1 MDTPERLGK
10 YSITEVL
17 GEGAMGVVYK
27 GFDPDIKRTVAIK
40 TIRRQFGVS
49 GEGVSAA
56 ARFRNEAVAAGRLTH
71 PGIVAVYDFGEH
83 EDVAF
88 IAMEFVE
95 GKTLAHYLSSRVRF
109 TDEDIPGVICQ
120 VLDALEHAHDAGVWH
135 RDIKPAN
142 IIMAKNGKLKVADFG
157 IARIEDAGLTQANVM
172 IGTPTYM
179 APEQFLGTKMDKRVD
194 IYACGVLLYI
204 LLTGKPPFSGPQ
216 EQLMY
221 KVVHEAPTLPSQV
234 EGANRPHFYDSIIA
248 KALAKDPEQ
257 RFPDAASFR
266 DAVQRGVGQPFDT
279 TVWERT
285 LIGVAE
291 KVPAQVKTPGTGS
304 RSGVTNTPTNTS
316 GSWTQLPDHWDKA
329 VLKEAE
335 ALAGQAGGAA
345 GQRAGEARRARVRR
359 PAQPLCQAGRAGD
372 QPAGQDGLPGTCHLD
387 HLHQGRL
394 VIGLAPACG
403 LGWCAAD
410 GRAGRC
416 RCQAAGQPRGAHR
429 QGDGQEDGGQNH
441 RPRCLLRAAGRR
453 RDRQCGAAETV
464 DRVEAAGLTGLG
476 GRWDASAPPSPCP
489 LPGRER
495 GSQLHPLAHPSGH

>member
-1 MDTPERLGK
+1 VEHPQRLGK

-56 ARFRNEAVAAGRLTH
+56 ERFRNEAVAAGRLTH
-71 PGIVAVYDFGEH
+71 PGIVAVYEFAEH

-95 GKTLAHYLSSRVRF
+95 GNSLAHYLASRVRF

-120 VLDALEHAHDAGVWH
+120 VLDALEHAHEAGVWH

-157 IARIEDAGLTQANVM
+157 IAKIEDAGLTQANVM

-179 APEQFLGTKMDKRVD
+179 APEQFLGTKMDRRVD
-194 IYACGVLLYI
+194 LYACGVLLYI
-204 LLTGKPPFSGPQ
+204 LLTGKPPFTGSQ

-221 KVVHEAPTLPSQV
+221 KVVHEPPTMPSQV
-234 EGANRPHFYDSIIA
+234 EGANRPGFYDAIVA
-248 KALAKDPEQ
+248 KALAKDPDK
-257 RFPDAASFR
+257 RFLNAASFR

-291 KVPAQVKTPGTGS
+291 KVPAVAKTAAPGS
-304 RSGVTNTPTNTS
+304 QSGVNPATNTGGTS
-316 GSWTQLPDHWDKA
+316 GSWTQVPDHWDKA
-329 VLKEAE
+329 ALKEAE
-335 ALAGQAGGAA
+335 ASLAKLVGPLASVLVKRAARECADLPSLYAKLAEQVTNPQAKTAFLERATSITTIKGGSNA
-345 GQRAGEARRARVRR
+345 GTKSSS
-359 PAQPLCQAGRAGD
+359 
-372 QPAGQDGLPGTCHLD
+372 QPAGAPLSEQLIDAAAKLLANHLGPIAKVMTKKTAARTND
-387 HLHQGRL
+387 REAFFVLLADAVPDNAARQKLLTELRRL
-394 VIGLAPACG
+394 A
-403 LGWCAAD
+403 
-410 GRAGRC
+410 
-416 RCQAAGQPRGAHR
+416 
-429 QGDGQEDGGQNH
+429 
-441 RPRCLLRAAGRR
+441 
-453 RDRQCGAAETV
+453 
-464 DRVEAAGLTGLG
+464 
-476 GRWDASAPPSPCP
+476 
-489 LPGRER
+489 
-495 GSQLHPLAHPSGH
+495 

>member
-40 TIRRQFGVS
+40 TIRRQFGVA

-83 EDVAF
+83 DDVAY

-120 VLDALEHAHDAGVWH
+120 VLDAVEHAHEAGVWH

-179 APEQFLGTKMDKRVD
+179 APEQFLGTRMDKRVD

-221 KVVHEAPTLPSQV
+221 KVVHEAPALPSHV
-234 EGANRPHFYDSIIA
+234 EGADRPHFYDAIIA
-248 KALAKDPEQ
+248 KALAKDPDQ
-257 RFPDAASFR
+257 RFPDAATFR

-291 KVPAQVKTPGTGS
+291 KVPAQVKSPGTGS
-304 RSGVTNTPTNTS
+304 RSGVTNTPTNTGGTS

-335 ALAGQAGGAA
+335 ASLAKLVG
-345 GQRAGEARRARVRR
+345 
-359 PAQPLCQAGRAGD
+359 PLASV
-372 QPAGQDGLPGTCHLD
+372 
-387 HLHQGRL
+387 L
-394 VIGLAPACG
+394 VK
-403 LGWCAAD
+403 
-410 GRAGRC
+410 
-416 RCQAAGQPRGAHR
+416 
-429 QGDGQEDGGQNH
+429 
-441 RPRCLLRAAGRR
+441 RAARECADLPSLYAKLAEQVTNPQAKTAFLERATSITSIKGGSSSGSRPPAASSGAPLTDALVDAAAKLLANHVGPIAKVMAKKTAAR
-453 RDRQCGAAETV
+453 TTDRDAFFVLLADAVSDSAARQKL
-464 DRVEAAGLTGLG
+464 LTELK
-476 GRWDASAPPSPCP
+476 R
-489 LPGRER
+489 
-495 GSQLHPLAHPSGH
+495 LA

>member
-120 VLDALEHAHDAGVWH
+120 VLDAVEHAHEAGVWH

-179 APEQFLGTKMDKRVD
+179 APEQFLGTSMDKRVD
-194 IYACGVLLYI
+194 VYACGVLLYI

-221 KVVHEAPTLPSQV
+221 KVVHEPPVLPSQV
-234 EGANRPHFYDSIIA
+234 EGANRPHFYDAIIT
-248 KALAKDPEQ
+248 KALAKNPDQ
-257 RFPDAASFR
+257 RFPDTASFR

-335 ALAGQAGGAA
+335 ASLAKLVG
-345 GQRAGEARRARVRR
+345 
-359 PAQPLCQAGRAGD
+359 PLASV
-372 QPAGQDGLPGTCHLD
+372 
-387 HLHQGRL
+387 L
-394 VIGLAPACG
+394 VK
-403 LGWCAAD
+403 
-410 GRAGRC
+410 
-416 RCQAAGQPRGAHR
+416 
-429 QGDGQEDGGQNH
+429 
-441 RPRCLLRAAGRR
+441 RAARECA
-453 RDRQCGAAETV
+453 DLPSLYAKLAEQVTNPQAKTAFLE
-464 DRVEAAGLTGLG
+464 RATSITSIKG
-476 GRWDASAPPSPCP
+476 GSSSGTRSAPPPNGAP
-489 LPGRER
+489 L
-495 GSQLHPLAHPSGH
+495 SDALVDAAAKLLANHVGPIAKVMAKKTAARTTDRDAFFVLLADAVTDSAARQKLLTELKRLA

>member
-1 MDTPERLGK
+1 MQHPERLGK

-49 GEGVSAA
+49 GEGVSAS

-83 EDVAF
+83 DDVAF
-88 IAMEFVE
+88 IAMEYVE
-95 GKTLAHYLSSRVRF
+95 GKSLAHYLTSRVRF

-120 VLDALEHAHDAGVWH
+120 VLDAMEHAHEAGVWH

-179 APEQFLGTKMDKRVD
+179 APEQFLGTSMDRRVD
-194 IYACGVLLYI
+194 LYACGVLLYI
-204 LLTGKPPFSGPQ
+204 LLTGKPPFTGSQ

-221 KVVHEAPTLPSQV
+221 KVVHEKPTLPGQV
-234 EGANRPHFYDSIIA
+234 DGANRPHFYDAIVA
-248 KALAKDPEQ
+248 KALAKNPDE
-257 RFPDAASFR
+257 RFQTAASFR

-291 KVPAQVKTPGTGS
+291 KIPAKAP
-304 RSGVTNTPTNTS
+304 RSGALNPPTNTGGTS
-316 GSWTQLPDHWDKA
+316 GSWTQIPDHWDKA
-329 VLKEAE
+329 ALKEAE
-335 ALAGQAGGAA
+335 ASLAKLVGPMASVMVKRAARECADLPSLYAKLAEQVTNPAAKTAFLERATSITAIKGGSGAGSGSGSGSGTKAASNPGGAPLP
-345 GQRAGEARRARVRR
+345 EALIDAAAKLLANHVGPIARVMAKKTAARTNDR
-359 PAQPLCQAGRAGD
+359 DAFFVL
-372 QPAGQDGLPGTCHLD
+372 L
-387 HLHQGRL
+387 
-394 VIGLAPACG
+394 
-403 LGWCAAD
+403 AD
-410 GRAGRC
+410 GVADSTARAK
-416 RCQAAGQPRGAHR
+416 
-429 QGDGQEDGGQNH
+429 
-441 RPRCLLRAAGRR
+441 LLTELQR
-453 RDRQCGAAETV
+453 
-464 DRVEAAGLTGLG
+464 L
-476 GRWDASAPPSPCP
+476 S
-489 LPGRER
+489 
-495 GSQLHPLAHPSGH
+495 

>member
-1 MDTPERLGK
+1 MEHPDRLGK

-83 EDVAF
+83 DEVAF

-95 GKTLAHYLSSRVRF
+95 GKTLAHYLASRVRF

-120 VLDALEHAHDAGVWH
+120 VLDALEHAHEAGVWH

-179 APEQFLGTKMDKRVD
+179 APEQFLGTPMDRRVD
-194 IYACGVLLYI
+194 LYACGVLLYI

-221 KVVHEAPTLPSQV
+221 KVVHEPPVLPSQV
-234 EGANRPHFYDSIIA
+234 EGANRPPFYDAIIA
-248 KALAKDPEQ
+248 KALAKDPEK
-257 RFPDAASFR
+257 RFLSAASFR

-285 LIGVAE
+285 IIGVAE
-291 KVPAQVKTPGTGS
+291 KIPAVVKSPGTGS
-304 RSGVTNTPTNTS
+304 QSGMQGSPSNTGGTS
-316 GSWTQLPDHWDKA
+316 GSWTQLPEHWDKA
-329 VLKEAE
+329 ALKEVEASLAKLVGPLASVLVKRAARECVDLPSLYAKLAE
-335 ALAGQAGGAA
+335 QVTNPQAKTAFLERATSITTIKGGSTSGTRSAPAAGGA
-345 GQRAGEARRARVRR
+345 
-359 PAQPLCQAGRAGD
+359 
-372 QPAGQDGLPGTCHLD
+372 
-387 HLHQGRL
+387 
-394 VIGLAPACG
+394 
-403 LGWCAAD
+403 
-410 GRAGRC
+410 
-416 RCQAAGQPRGAHR
+416 
-429 QGDGQEDGGQNH
+429 
-441 RPRCLLRAAGRR
+441 
-453 RDRQCGAAETV
+453 
-464 DRVEAAGLTGLG
+464 
-476 GRWDASAPPSPCP
+476 P
-489 LPGRER
+489 LPDA
-495 GSQLHPLAHPSGH
+495 LIDAAAKLLAHHVGPIAKVMAKKTAARTHVRDAFFVLLVDAVPDPAARKKLLTDLQRLA